1 MPRISA
7 ATVAEHRARQRRA
20 ILDAAREIIAENGH
34 GSPSLADVAKRTGL
48 ARSSVYQ
55 YFDSRDDLLTAVIAD
70 VLPRWADYV
79 TARMQQAED
88 PGGRVLAYVSAN
100 LHLVATGEH
109 AIARALAEVAPRE
122 PLAQSSRDMH
132 NALLAPVVDALRE
145 LGASD
150 PEAIA
155 ELIQSVV
162 YAASRMVESGM
173 PERSAVAHTS
183 ELLAPYLTCRNPR

>member
-1 MPRISA
+1 MPRIRA

-20 ILDAAREIIAENGH
+20 ILDAARQVIAEH
-34 GSPSLADVAKRTGL
+34 GATSPSLAEVAKRTGL

-55 YFDSRDDLLTAVIAD
+55 YFSSRDDLLTAVIAD
-70 VLPRWADYV
+70 VLPRWTEYV
-79 TARMQQAED
+79 TARMEQAPD

-122 PLAQSSRDMH
+122 PLAESSDEMH
-132 NALLAPVVDALRE
+132 DALLAPVVAALSE
-145 LGASD
+145 LGAGD
-150 PEAIA
+150 PQAVA

-162 YAASRMVESGM
+162 YAASRMVEAGM
-173 PERSAVAHTS
+173 PERTAVAHTR
-183 ELLAPYLTCRNPR
+183 ELLAPYLTSRSQR